1 MKTTSLYATLV
12 ALTLALPLSGL
23 AGTATALVPELNPAS
38 ASGAIGLVMGAVLL
52 LRDRLRRR

>member
-1 MKTTSLYATLV
+1 MKTTGFLAMLV
-12 ALTLALPLSGL
+12 ALTLLLPLSGL
-23 AGTATALVPELNPAS
+23 ASAPNSVPELSPAS

>member
-1 MKTTSLYATLV
+1 MKTTSLCATLV

-23 AGTATALVPELNPAS
+23 ASAPTAVPELNPAS
-38 ASGAIGLVMGAVLL
+38 ASGAVGLVMGAVLL

>member
-1 MKTTSLYATLV
+1 MKTASLYTTLV
-12 ALTLALPLSGL
+12 ALTLSLPLSGL
-23 AGTATALVPELNPAS
+23 AGSLTVVPELNPAA

>member
-1 MKTTSLYATLV
+1 MKTTRLYATLV
-12 ALTLALPLSGL
+12 VLTLSLPLSGL
-23 AGTATALVPELNPAS
+23 ASNPVPELNPAS

>member
-12 ALTLALPLSGL
+12 ALTLFLPLSGL
-23 AGTATALVPELNPAS
+23 AGPTARVPELNPAS

>member
-12 ALTLALPLSGL
+12 ALTLSLPLSGL
-23 AGTATALVPELNPAS
+23 ASPPTSVPELNPAS

>member
-1 MKTTSLYATLV
+1 MKTISLCATLV
-12 ALTLALPLSGL
+12 VLTLSLPLSGL
-23 AGTATALVPELNPAS
+23 AGIRVPELNPAS